1 MYIIQIGKGAL
12 YMKRV
17 EELLQEIQGIM
28 EDAKAVPLT
37 GGKSLIDTE
46 QILDIIDE
54 IQDSL
59 PSEVRQAKNIVAD
72 RSQIITEAKR
82 EAEGIIREAEEK
94 KKRLV
99 SENEIVQEAHAKANK
114 ILNEANA
121 KKASITKASS
131 EFVEEIMKKTEDAL
145 TFQLTEIRKARQNVK
160 MTQKTGKGSSD
171 F

>member
-1 MYIIQIGKGAL
+1 
-12 YMKRV
+12 MKRV
-17 EELLQEIQGIM
+17 EELLNEIQGIM

-94 KKRLV
+94 KKQMV
-99 SENEIVQEAHAKANK
+99 NESEIVKAAHAQANEILNDVKAKTADMRR
-114 ILNEANA
+114 AA
-121 KKASITKASS
+121 S
-131 EFVEEIMKKTEDAL
+131 EFVEDVMKKTDEAI
-145 TFQLTEIRKARQNVK
+145 TYQLTELRKTRQNIK
-160 MTQKTGKGSSD
+160 MTQKTGTGTNN